1 MRLVDRY
8 RTDISNNA
16 PLLTDSFL
24 APISRP
30 PASGPTLE
38 NRAPH
43 PVFDGPASASIT
55 AAAAIAIAMYATVY
69 RNMVLPD
76 DSPFP
81 STSII
86 QAYSQ
91 WPP

>member
-1 MRLVDRY
+1 MCYGLLCAWFID
-8 RTDISNNA
+8 TEQLFLNNA
-16 PLLTDSFL
+16 SSRNL
-24 APISRP
+24 A
-30 PASGPTLE
+30 ATGMCPTLE

-55 AAAAIAIAMYATVY
+55 AAAAIAIAMYAIVY